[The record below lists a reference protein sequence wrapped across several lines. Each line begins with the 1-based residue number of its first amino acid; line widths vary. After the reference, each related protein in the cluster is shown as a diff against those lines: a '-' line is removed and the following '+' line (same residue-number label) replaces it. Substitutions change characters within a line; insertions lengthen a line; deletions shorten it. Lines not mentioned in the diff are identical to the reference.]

1 MLAQCFRNRLGQ
13 SCGETARPLRRIDS
27 IDTVA
32 RFFAM
37 GKTHQS
43 SMNKTVDS
51 SVSYAD
57 LGMIKRMIPHRY
69 PFLMIDKVIEMRRA
83 ESAVGIKNVTVNEP
97 HFVGHFPD
105 QPVMPGVAIIES
117 MAQTA
122 AILVSHTLDLIDKP
136 IGIYLLAL
144 DNARFRKMVVP
155 GDVLRLHLTVI
166 RGRGKIW
173 KFRGEG
179 RVGEEV
185 AAAAEITALWE
196 LKGAGA

>member
-1 MLAQCFRNRLGQ
+1 
-13 SCGETARPLRRIDS
+13 
-27 IDTVA
+27 
-32 RFFAM
+32 M
-37 GKTHQS
+37 GKTHLS
-43 SMNKTVDS
+43 SMDKSLDS
-51 SVSYAD
+51 SGSAAD
-57 LGMIKRMIPHRY
+57 LGMILRMIPHRY
-69 PFLMIDKVIEMRRA
+69 PFLMIDKVVDMRRA

-105 QPVMPGVAIIES
+105 QPVMPGVAIVEA

-136 IGIYLLAL
+136 IGIYLLAV

-155 GDVLRLHLTVI
+155 GDVLRLYVTVL
-166 RGRGKIW
+166 RGRGRIW

-179 RVGEEV
+179 RVDGET

-196 LKGAGA
+196 LKDTGA